1 MCSTCIVHARLEKLH
16 QQLLLFPFVCQAM
29 LEDKMRLS
37 DMETTYD
44 AIEEAVA
51 KESYL
56 LWLKEQTAQMG
67 EGSKKGEVGG
77 C

>member
-1 MCSTCIVHARLEKLH
+1 
-16 QQLLLFPFVCQAM
+16 
-29 LEDKMRLS
+29 MRLS

-67 EGSKKGEVGG
+67 EGSKKGEVRG